1 VQRPGAPAGLVIRG
15 ARVLDPA
22 AGIDHVG
29 DLVIRDGR
37 LGGRP
42 DGLEVIDGTGKVV
55 VPGLVDVH
63 VHLRVPGREEAEDIA
78 TGTRA
83 AAAGGF
89 VTVLAM
95 PNTEPVVDSAAIL
108 GSLLETGEREAA
120 VRVGF
125 YAAITTGQQGEGLTE
140 HGDLADSGAV
150 GLSDDG
156 RPVTSARVMLRAL
169 QYQRAAGLPLVLHEE
184 DPTLSG
190 RGVMHEGAI
199 STRLGLEGIP
209 SVSESVQVARDCALA
224 AYEDARIHICHVSAA
239 ETVEELRLAK
249 ARGVRVTAEVS
260 PHHLCLTDAAVEP
273 EVDPARFKMNP
284 PLREP
289 SDREALIAALVDGTI
304 DCVATDHAPHAAQL
318 KDAPFEEAPFGVIGL
333 ETAFAS
339 CFTHLVLPGLVP
351 LEVLVRRM
359 SSDPAVCLGIPVPT
373 LADGAVA
380 DLALIDL
387 EAVERVG
394 EHPFHSKSTN
404 CAFTGEEL
412 RGRVLLTVAN
422 GQVAHR
428 RTA

>member
-1 VQRPGAPAGLVIRG
+1 
-15 ARVLDPA
+15 
-22 AGIDHVG
+22 
-29 DLVIRDGR
+29 
-37 LGGRP
+37 
-42 DGLEVIDGTGKVV
+42 
-55 VPGLVDVH
+55 
-63 VHLRVPGREEAEDIA
+63 
-78 TGTRA
+78 
-83 AAAGGF
+83 
-89 VTVLAM
+89 
-95 PNTEPVVDSAAIL
+95 
-108 GSLLETGEREAA
+108 
-120 VRVGF
+120 
-125 YAAITTGQQGEGLTE
+125 
-140 HGDLADSGAV
+140 
-150 GLSDDG
+150 
-156 RPVTSARVMLRAL
+156 
-169 QYQRAAGLPLVLHEE
+169 
-184 DPTLSG
+184 
-190 RGVMHEGAI
+190 MHEGAI